1 MSESTACSLITGASS
16 GIGAALARGLAA
28 EGRPLVLVARRLERL
43 TDLATCLLAA
53 HGIRVEVIALDL
65 ATPEAAKQLLAEL
78 AARQLVVHTLVNNAG
93 FGLRGGFQQATW
105 PEVQRMLQLMVEVP
119 TQLIQAMLPGMQAA
133 QQGRILNVASLAGL
147 IPGLPGSCLYS
158 ASKAYLIRLSQSLA
172 AENRSLGIRVM
183 VLCPGYVHTEF
194 HAVLGVEERMRR
206 LPALFW
212 MESAQVADRALKALD
227 GSRVVV
233 VPGLINKV
241 MAALA
246 MSLPEPLAV
255 GLSSR
260 FSRRYRTRASQGL
273 SRSD

>member
-65 ATPEAAKQLLAEL
+65 ATPEAVQQLLAEL

>member
-65 ATPEAAKQLLAEL
+65 ATPEAVQQLLAEL

-119 TQLIQAMLPGMQAA
+119 TQLMQAVLPGMQAA

>member
-65 ATPEAAKQLLAEL
+65 ATPEAVQQLLAEL

-119 TQLIQAMLPGMQAA
+119 TQLMQAVLPGMQAA

-194 HAVLGVEERMRR
+194 HAVLGVEERMRQ

>member
-1 MSESTACSLITGASS
+1 MSEPSACSLITGASS
-16 GIGAALARGLAA
+16 GIGAALARLLAA
-28 EGRPLVLVARRLERL
+28 EGRPLVLVARRLERC
-43 TDLATCLLAA
+43 TDLAMCLRAA
-53 HGIRVEVIALDL
+53 HGIKVEVIALDL
-65 ATPEAAKQLLAEL
+65 ARPEAAQQLLAEL

-93 FGLRGGFQQATW
+93 FGLRGAFQQASW

-119 TQLIQAMLPGMQAA
+119 TQLIQAVLPGMQAA

-212 MESAQVADRALKALD
+212 MESAQVADRALKALA

-233 VPGLINKV
+233 VPGFINKL

-255 GLSSR
+255 GLSSS
-260 FSRRYRTRASQGL
+260 FSRRYRSRASQGP
-273 SRSD
+273 SRCH

>member
-194 HAVLGVEERMRR
+194 HAVLGVEERMRQ

-212 MESAQVADRALKALD
+212 LESSQVADRALKALD